1 MTITLKERDIW
12 GWPLPSQMSPF
23 WIIWQNHLPRFSD
36 KDWNNEVNSTSRI
49 HHPSL
54 ARNMFA
60 SRFYVLQ
67 LLASSFQTFF
77 TNQSPAQTVFPL
89 QEKRT
94 VISFRSYDVNLS
106 GCLIFE
112 SVPYLHYSTVTFLD
126 LLGDY
131 CGFRIE
137 ISFRN
142 PDLSVLPFFPD
153 QRGRA

>member
-1 MTITLKERDIW
+1 
-12 GWPLPSQMSPF
+12 
-23 WIIWQNHLPRFSD
+23 
-36 KDWNNEVNSTSRI
+36 
-49 HHPSL
+49 
-54 ARNMFA
+54 MFA

-131 CGFRIE
+131 CGLRIE

-142 PDLSVLPFFPD
+142 PDLSVLPFFRISEVELNDSSAMRTLYKTLWLPG
-153 QRGRA
+153 QPCSV

>member
-1 MTITLKERDIW
+1 
-12 GWPLPSQMSPF
+12 
-23 WIIWQNHLPRFSD
+23 
-36 KDWNNEVNSTSRI
+36 
-49 HHPSL
+49 
-54 ARNMFA
+54 MFA

-67 LLASSFQTFF
+67 LLASSFQTLF

-94 VISFRSYDVNLS
+94 VISFHSYNVDLS

-112 SVPYLHYSTVTFLD
+112 PVPYLHYSTVTFLD

-131 CGFRIE
+131 YGLRLE

-142 PDLSVLPFFPD
+142 PDLSLLPFFPD